1 MKLYNKDCMEMFSE
15 IGDASVDL
23 FISDVPY
30 KTTSRGN
37 AGNSDGMLQKKMIK
51 KIKVILTCFKHLM
64 MIIHTFSNR

>member
-30 KTTSRGN
+30 KTTARGN
-37 AGNSDGMLQKKMIK
+37 A
-51 KIKVILTCFKHLM
+51 VVCY
-64 MIIHTFSNR
+64 RRR